1 MRKKD
6 ILAKLKIIPDD
17 IKTINDIVN
26 YIFDDE
32 IEKEK
37 ITYSSFRSIKLKEMV
52 NDNLTY
58 KEKLAIISVEWKK
71 TKCII

>member
-32 IEKEK
+32 IEKET

-71 TKCII
+71 TK

>member
-1 MRKKD
+1 MRKKN

-71 TKCII
+71 TK

>member
-71 TKCII
+71 TK

>member
-37 ITYSSFRSIKLKEMV
+37 ITYPSFRSIKLKEMV

-71 TKCII
+71 TK

>member
-1 MRKKD
+1 MLKKD
-6 ILAKLKIIPDD
+6 ILEKLKIIPDD

-58 KEKLAIISVEWKK
+58 KEKLAIISVKWKK
-71 TKCII
+71 TK